1 MNISCSIRGA
11 LPVRLGHRSP
21 QKKAARP
28 GRRLPAVF
36 CWLIFSGWHALA
48 LAETST
54 PEVAPLEMPVIPA
67 KASQVGKP
75 AEAEAVDTLPEVTVQ
90 EKKQKTPETGIN
102 PTLPVTT
109 ITSEQLQRAQPSNI
123 FDAVRAVPGVSI
135 SGGPRPS
142 GMTFG
147 IRGYVDNEDVLVKV
161 DGVPKGFEKYRMGGT
176 FIEPELLKSIEV
188 QRGPQIASG
197 SGSLGGTVNA
207 TTKNAEDFLKPGQKY
222 GGKAKFG
229 YGNNSD
235 EYSRSYLLYARPDE
249 RVDILYNY
257 SNRQAN
263 NMTLGDG
270 SKLQSSAIESIS
282 HLLKISVFP
291 TEDLQL
297 VTSVVKFDDTGLQP
311 YDATGGQPGFFGN
324 VVRSVDDLTW
334 SETVNYDPEHP
345 WINFKGTIGAGHTHL
360 EDLIGQGAP
369 FNSTF
374 NPLQRQCRG
383 TVNTTNPAD
392 STTCRGDL
400 TDTYEYKTDTVDLS
414 NRAQFFTR
422 DDWALSLLAGY
433 QYNASEREIT
443 RFYENQNTA
452 MQALYPKG
460 FNASAPPGRKS
471 FHAIYLQPSL
481 ALGSFTLIPGYRQDR
496 YQVEAAGGTLA
507 LLAPYGQASTIK
519 FKQET
524 WSLGL
529 AYDAF
534 AKKSPDKL
542 TFYSNYGQGFR
553 PPLIDEYFTQG
564 PFSRCLTQFM
574 RTSGPASQI
583 CGDLYQPQRSET
595 TEAGVSYQTPHLLNS
610 NVWFSGKL
618 NFYHTYTSHL
628 LTSLREDA
636 NGKIVQDGWERRNG
650 VEVESFMQ
658 YRGWYLRGAYSRI
671 SGDIDTGLV
680 SAPLYTA
687 PGNALNIQLGAV
699 LSDAVDLNISYR
711 KVSDRDILLSGDG
724 SRLSPYRF
732 GTQQGYALWN
742 AGARWQASKQVSF
755 RLIGENLNNTLYR
768 LDGTMGGLGMYGSGR
783 NVKFQVEL
791 TY

>member
-1 MNISCSIRGA
+1 MNITGLKRARSLAILSSCLPEKSFIRT
-11 LPVRLGHRSP
+11 RLTLSVG
-21 QKKAARP
+21 
-28 GRRLPAVF
+28 L
-36 CWLIFSGWHALA
+36 CWLACFFWPHAA
-48 LAETST
+48 WAEQLIPDVEATDVQT
-54 PEVAPLEMPVIPA
+54 PPASPAPTIKQP
-67 KASQVGKP
+67 G
-75 AEAEAVDTLPEVTVQ
+75 AEEVDTLPEVTIQ
-90 EKKQKTPETGIN
+90 EKKQKAPETGIN

-263 NMTLGDG
+263 NLTLGDG

-282 HLLKISVFP
+282 QLLKVSVFP

-297 VTSVVKFDDTGLQP
+297 VTSVVKFEDTGLQP

-334 SETVNYDPEHP
+334 SETVNYDPQHP

-360 EDLIGQGAP
+360 QDVIGQGAP

-374 NPLQRQCRG
+374 NALQRQCQG
-383 TVNTTNPAD
+383 VINTTNPAD
-392 STTCRGDL
+392 TTTCRGNL
-400 TDTYEYKTDTVDLS
+400 TDTYEYKTNTVDLS
-414 NRAQFFTR
+414 NRAIFAEK
-422 DDWALSLLAGY
+422 DLWSVSLLTGY

-443 RFYENQNTA
+443 RFFDNRKTA
-452 MQALYPKG
+452 LQALYPDG

-471 FHAIYLQPSL
+471 FHAVYVQPKFEFGAFSV
-481 ALGSFTLIPGYRQDR
+481 IPGYRQDR
-496 YQVEAAGGTLA
+496 YQVEADGGTLA

-529 AYDAF
+529 AYDAL
-534 AKKSPDKL
+534 AKQNPDKL

-564 PFSRCLTQFM
+564 PFSRCRSQVMT
-574 RTSGPASQI
+574 TKGPKSQI
-583 CGDLYQPQRSET
+583 CGDLYVPQRSET
-595 TEAGVSYQTPHLLNS
+595 TEAGVSYQTPHLFNS
-610 NVWFSGKL
+610 TIWFSGKL

-636 NGKIVQDGWERRNG
+636 NGNLAQDGWERRNG
-650 VEVESFMQ
+650 VEVESFLQ
-658 YRGWYLRGAYSRI
+658 YRGWYLRSAYSRI
-671 SGDIDTGLV
+671 NGGINTGLV
-680 SAPLYTA
+680 NAPLYTA
-687 PGNALNIQLGAV
+687 PGNAFNVQLGAV
-699 LSDAVDLNISYR
+699 LSEAVDLNLSYR

-724 SRLSPYRF
+724 TTASPYRF
-732 GTQQGYALWN
+732 GTQDGYAMWN
-742 AGARWQASKQVSF
+742 AGARWQASKHVTL
-755 RLIGENLNNTLYR
+755 RLIGENLKNTLYR
-768 LDGTMGGLGMYGSGR
+768 LDGTMGGLGMYGPGR